1 MELSDKIKFCA
12 ICKNSK
18 RDMQRGIVCGL
29 TNEKPTFDEHCDNL
43 QASPED
49 LSALEGKNQVSQKKN
64 NLKLFIALFLI
75 LFVGIAFIFNKKQT
89 SQTQTKR
96 TDNHEAI
103 SAIVDSI
110 NSTLPTKLNNY
121 ESLDSIT
128 LTKRTVKKYIS
139 ITGKSIQEYADNND
153 KRICEAKWRHCERLK
168 NLKNENREF
177 LQLCLKDSMDLHY
190 TYFINTSIHLYTIV
204 LHPDDISNALESN
217 SPFRCSHADFDRVL
231 KSENLFLP
239 FDVVS
244 KIQMSSIKFDY
255 GTNTLKILLRSRRSG
270 ISSESDYE
278 KIVKT
283 EIWKEM
289 EENYA
294 VMMAMLNEGTIDFRF
309 VDTND
314 KLLYSFPLGTDFY
327 SK

>member
-1 MELSDKIKFCA
+1 MELSEKIKYCS

-18 RDMQRGIVCGL
+18 RDMKRGIVCGL
-29 TNEKPTFDEHCDNL
+29 TDEKPTFDEQCDNL
-43 QASPED
+43 QATPED
-49 LSALEGKNQVSQKKN
+49 LLTLKKEEPASQKKTN
-64 NLKLFIALFLI
+64 MKLFIALFLI
-75 LFVGIAFIFNKKQT
+75 LFVGITFIFSKKQAT
-89 SQTQTKR
+89 QTQGRQVKNL
-96 TDNHEAI
+96 DAI

-110 NSTLPTKLNNY
+110 NSTLPTSLNNN

-128 LTKRTVKKYIS
+128 LTKRTVKRYIS

-239 FDVVS
+239 FDIVS

-255 GTNTLKILLRSRRSG
+255 GANTLKILLRARRQG
-270 ISSESDYE
+270 ISSQSDYE

-283 EIWKEM
+283 EIWHEM
-289 EENYA
+289 AENYA
-294 VMMAMLNEGTIDFRF
+294 VQMAMLNDGTIDFRF
-309 VDTND
+309 IGTDD
-314 KLLYSFPLGTDFY
+314 KLKYSITLGPDFY
-327 SK
+327 NK